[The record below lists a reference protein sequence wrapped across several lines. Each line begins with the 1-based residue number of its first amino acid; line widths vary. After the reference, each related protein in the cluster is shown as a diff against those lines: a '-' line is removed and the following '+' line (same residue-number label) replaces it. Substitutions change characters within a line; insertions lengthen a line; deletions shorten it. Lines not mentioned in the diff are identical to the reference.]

1 MIAIQDV
8 PNKQKKL
15 IKHYKNFIST
25 IKILFNYLEER
36 ENVKVFIKQ
45 HPFKKIYYEKILKRK
60 INFHYYNKN
69 FIDCVINSDIVITS
83 FRTSSSIYG
92 SLLGVPTISIQ
103 NHFLDDDKVKESIY
117 SRLGFTYTAKSDEDL
132 KDKIDQITKNDYND
146 ISKNQFKIGKKYFN
160 TSNNLTDDIFNEIL
174 KL

>member
-1 MIAIQDV
+1 MREKNDDKKRILIAIQDV

-60 INFHYYNKN
+60 
-69 FIDCVINSDIVITS
+69 
-83 FRTSSSIYG
+83 
-92 SLLGVPTISIQ
+92 
-103 NHFLDDDKVKESIY
+103 
-117 SRLGFTYTAKSDEDL
+117 
-132 KDKIDQITKNDYND
+132 
-146 ISKNQFKIGKKYFN
+146 
-160 TSNNLTDDIFNEIL
+160 
-174 KL
+174 

>member
-1 MIAIQDV
+1 M
-8 PNKQKKL
+8 
-15 IKHYKNFIST
+15 
-25 IKILFNYLEER
+25 
-36 ENVKVFIKQ
+36 
-45 HPFKKIYYEKILKRK
+45 
-60 INFHYYNKN
+60 
-69 FIDCVINSDIVITS
+69 
-83 FRTSSSIYG
+83 
-92 SLLGVPTISIQ
+92 PTISIQ